1 MLDEKARDDEVGDT
15 SGHSRGHEDKVDDEK
30 SESQNYRYEGIAEQ
44 EGYGEKY
51 GGKGDTIGV
60 AYRNVSQKVYEA
72 VGFGLEARSNTRVHQ
87 RDKRKVEA
95 ESKRYREIIDEGF
108 GGKDFYAA
116 FAAEK
121 RGLIHTAAL
130 FARDKERGHEEYEQL
145 RDKELESRIVRLRDA
160 RSAADERPADKRC
173 RYADEEGIQQS
184 LGIPQSA
191 NFVAQKIF
199 HSYRCLF

>member
-1 MLDEKARDDEVGDT
+1 MRSAIRPGIP
-15 SGHSRGHEDKVDDEK
+15 EDMRIK
-30 SESQNYRYEGIAEQ
+30 SMTKSPKPRITEEQ

-60 AYRNVSQKVYEA
+60 AHRNVSHKVYEA
-72 VGFGLEARSNTRVHQ
+72 AGFGLEARSNARVHQ

-95 ESKRYREIIDEGF
+95 ESKRYRKIIDEGF
-108 GGKDFYAA
+108 GGKYPNTV
-116 FAAEK
+116 FAAKK
-121 RGLIHTAAL
+121 RGFGHTAAL

-160 RSAADERPADKRC
+160 RSAADERPAYERC

>member
-30 SESQNYRYEGIAEQ
+30 SKAQNYRYEGIAEQ

-51 GGKGDTIGV
+51 RGKGDTIGV
-60 AYRNVSQKVYEA
+60 AHRNVSQKVYEA
-72 VGFGLEARSNTRVHQ
+72 AGFGLEARNNTRIHQ

-108 GGKDFYAA
+108 GGKDLYAA
-116 FAAEK
+116 FAAKK